1 MSHCI
6 TLKCITNTVV
16 TDYPFFSTLAYS
28 SQRDV
33 TYKEI
38 KAEMKDITADIRI
51 VCKTVMASYI
61 GFFSFNT
68 E

>member
-1 MSHCI
+1 
-6 TLKCITNTVV
+6 V
-16 TDYPFFSTLAYS
+16 TDYPFLSILGYS

-38 KAEMKDITADIRI
+38 QAEMKDITVDIRI

-61 GFFSFNT
+61 VILFLQHRIAET
-68 E
+68 PWKV